1 MDEPLEVIAGN
12 LARQLNVRLGAA
24 ESCSGGLLS
33 HLITNVP
40 GSSDYFLG
48 SVVSYA
54 NHVKIHLLGVKP
66 DTLARF
72 GAVSQETV
80 LEMAHGVRQVLSV
93 DVGISVS
100 GIAGP
105 GGGTPDKPVGT
116 TWIGLSVAE
125 FDRAWS
131 FQFGGDRL
139 EVKQQAAE
147 VALMLLVDYLRQK
160 ISNQTAPSLDG

>member
-1 MDEPLEVIAGN
+1 MDESLEVIAGN
-12 LARQLNVRLGAA
+12 LARQLNIHIGTA

-33 HLITNVP
+33 NRITNVP

-54 NHVKIHLLGVKP
+54 NQVKIHLLGVKP
-66 DTLARF
+66 ETLARF

-80 LEMAHGVRQVLSV
+80 LEMAHGVRQVLSA

-105 GGGTPDKPVGT
+105 SGGTPDKPVGT

-131 FQFGGDRL
+131 FQFRGDRL

-147 VALMLLVDYLRQK
+147 MALKLLIDYLQQK
-160 ISNQTAPSLDG
+160 ISSQTAPSLGA